1 MRPALSKIQKLL
13 LSLGVAGVFT
23 LAWQTTSLGA
33 SVKNAT
39 PTKNTVAY
47 KKILA
52 FTCQNKALSA
62 LCTAVK
68 SFYKKYP
75 TTFTEQAFIDSICKK
90 NLKQCA
96 LFSGNVTYKA
106 MSKKYLVKAA
116 AKTSTPQSNTTVK
129 TTTTPA
135 LNTPLSKNTTS
146 RSTNVDQ
153 PLDFGPSNDSSG
165 NFFPSYDPMGR
176 ANKMD
181 TPTGRY
187 IEEQLADSVKKIDFF
202 ANALITGENAGFLQY
217 YSNDNFTEQE
227 VLEIINKFRGY
238 YDLSPLSLNPKLV
251 KSVENQKKYVDN
263 IITARSLGGTPP
275 PEETVHEQNPQDS
288 FFTGKTPTDRARF
301 QGYENLPV
309 AEGISFGRN
318 ATLLGALHD
327 LLYVPA
333 HRSMFID
340 PYAKD
345 IGFYIERDDD
355 INSTYSGFTD
365 SQNYKTFVINISLD
379 YSKPWNAEDLVYP
392 KNGTI
397 LSEYDGSLA
406 EAGYPFNNEG
416 TDAVDA
422 IGTAFTII
430 NYKTGIQRNTIKLYD
445 LTSKKDL
452 NIYLDVFN
460 NPQMVYLRNAPKSP
474 LTPGHDFQISYTD
487 KNGKIHTSVFST
499 APDENTVEL

>member
-1 MRPALSKIQKLL
+1 MQFTHSHFSKNQKFLI
-13 LSLGVAGVFT
+13 SLGMATFFVFS
-23 LAWQTTSLGA
+23 WQTPSFGA
-33 SVKNAT
+33 SVKTTAAT
-39 PTKNTVAY
+39 KSAAAY
-47 KKILA
+47 KKMSTFACKTKNLA
-52 FTCQNKALSA
+52 P
-62 LCTAVK
+62 LCTTVK
-68 SFYKKYP
+68 SFYKKNP
-75 TTFTEQAFIDSICKK
+75 TKFTEQAFIDSICKK
-90 NLKQCA
+90 DLKQCA
-96 LFSGNVTYKA
+96 LFSGNTSYKA
-106 MSKKYLVKAA
+106 MSKKYL
-116 AKTSTPQSNTTVK
+116 AKTLTKPSTNLTPK
-129 TTTTPA
+129 ATTTPA
-135 LNTPLSKNTTS
+135 LTKDIVS
-146 RSTNVDQ
+146 RSNNTDQ
-153 PLDFGPSNDSSG
+153 PLDFGSSNDSSG
-165 NFFPSYDPMGR
+165 DFFPNYDPMGR

-187 IEEQLADSVKKIDFF
+187 IEEQLADPVKKIDFF

-227 VLEIINKFRGY
+227 VLEIINKFRDY
-238 YDLSPLSLNPKLV
+238 YNLSPLSLSQKLV
-251 KSVENQKKYVDN
+251 KSVESQKKYVDN

-275 PEETVHEQNPQDS
+275 PEETVHEQNPQDQ
-288 FFTGKTPTDRARF
+288 FFTGKTATDRARY

-355 INSTYSGFTD
+355 INSTYSGLTN

-499 APDENTVEL
+499 APDENTVEF